1 MRLMGFSAPS
11 ANLLFSALV
20 ALALAAA
27 CIYIYRERRYWEGR
41 LRQWQTRLSARI
53 DVPTHAPACCDTLIS
68 MRRRM
73 RTIISLDDELH
84 RRAKSYAAE
93 HGTTLTALVEEALR
107 ARLAE
112 RRAKRRPPVRLPTF
126 RGEGLQDGLSL
137 DEMGAI
143 YDRMDGLR

>member
-1 MRLMGFSAPS
+1 MG
-11 ANLLFSALV
+11 
-20 ALALAAA
+20 
-27 CIYIYRERRYWEGR
+27 
-41 LRQWQTRLSARI
+41 
-53 DVPTHAPACCDTLIS
+53 
-68 MRRRM
+68 RRM

-84 RRAKSYAAE
+84 RQAKSFAAE

-126 RGEGLQDGLSL
+126 KGEGLQDGLSL